1 VGVGVNSGDP
11 SLQAA
16 CSCNGAGGWHPAQ
29 VRLDLLGQGRHQ
41 HLPGSLAGQFL
52 QVIHS
57 LTRQRSVLLRKLSRC
72 GREGHIVAQFMQ
84 ASDQIAGL
92 LLGAD
97 LVEVLRTQVLI
108 VDPAIEYEVGRL

>member
-1 VGVGVNSGDP
+1 VQRGSVAIGCNVPGAGVAFLPYPHQHFVQQHVEAFVG
-11 SLQAA
+11 QAA
-16 CSCNGAGGWHPAQ
+16 AVGEFVGLEGEG
-29 VRLDLLGQGRHQ
+29 LD
-41 HLPGSLAGQFL
+41 
-52 QVIHS
+52 
-57 LTRQRSVLLRKLSRC
+57 LLRKLSRC